1 MLVTSTRKA
10 LITGS
15 GKLVSFSQRTLWIDV
30 FILPTYYLKT
40 LSDSMSNEEKAIEL
54 ITQAEKKVK
63 SSQGFLG
70 GLFG

>member
-1 MLVTSTRKA
+1 MDRCL
-10 LITGS
+10 
-15 GKLVSFSQRTLWIDV
+15 
-30 FILPTYYLKT
+30 YLTNLLLKKT